1 MKNIRRTIRKR
12 FLIHLVV
19 SLLVIV
25 GLSSVSA
32 AGAASKPVTLKV
44 ALLPIFDVLPF
55 YAAKDAGLFQSDRI
69 DIQAVPVGS
78 AVERDQLL
86 QAGEIDGIINE
97 IISAANFNRQKARVK
112 IVSLARRSVN
122 GFPLFRILAA
132 PGADISTPGDLA
144 GVPIGVSKHTIIE
157 YVTDRLLEEKGLAH
171 DQIVKRSTP
180 IIPQRY
186 QLLLQGQ
193 LKAAT
198 LPDPLAFSATLA
210 GATQIMDDSQF
221 PKYAASTITFSLE
234 ALENKPEAVRL
245 FLKGWDEAAGKIN
258 ADPAAYRGLLF
269 KHIRVP
275 KNVKETVAIPPFP
288 RAQAPDQAQW
298 IDVMNWMIDHELL
311 DEPLQYKDTVTTEFL
326 P

>member
-1 MKNIRRTIRKR
+1 MIKIRRNTRKR
-12 FLIHLVV
+12 LFIHLTIL
-19 SLLVIV
+19 LLVIV
-25 GLSSVSA
+25 GLSTVSTA
-32 AGAASKPVTLKV
+32 AAASKPVTLKV

-55 YAAKDAGLFQSDRI
+55 YAAKDAGYFQSDGI

-97 IISAANFNRQKARVK
+97 IISAANFNRQKSRVK
-112 IVSLARRSVN
+112 IVSLARRSVS

-132 PGADISTPGDLA
+132 PGTDISAPGDLA
-144 GVPIGVSKHTIIE
+144 GVPIGVSKNTIIE
-157 YVTDRLLEEKGLAH
+157 YVTDRLLAAKGLAS

-198 LPDPLAFSATLA
+198 LPDPLAFSATES

-221 PKYAASTITFSLE
+221 PEYAASTITFSIE

-258 ADPAAYRGLLF
+258 ANPASYRGLLF

-288 RAQAPDQAQW
+288 RAQVPNQAQW
-298 IDVMNWMIDHELL
+298 IDVMNWMIKRDLL
-311 DEPLQYKDTVTTEFL
+311 DEPLPYKDTVTTEFL